1 MDKMLKNVKIRLQ
14 VFNSQLIYFCSSN
27 NYIILIGSPKAE
39 RANQPT
45 YTKAQLDTVKK

>member
-1 MDKMLKNVKIRLQ
+1 MDKMLKNVKIRHQ
-14 VFNSQLIYFCSSN
+14 VFRSQDVFVYR
-27 NYIILIGSPKAE
+27 IIFILLTGSPRAD